1 MPLPRFEQATHFDS
15 VVPDAHQQAL
25 SERYIAPELERI
37 TAGVAAVR
45 AKIDARFGEK
55 KRLERE
61 TGRGHKSSLK
71 DLSLYPYGFCDDIR
85 DIAFASIEASLQK
98 HTGDKSP
105 FASLK
110 PFLAEGGIFRR
121 IWGELTHGPYFQNAM
136 QIGAY
141 YLDCANDT
149 VVVTKPKLEVM
160 PLVETNFRN
169 VDSFEHYFTVASHY
183 YKWESYPNTLYPR
196 LAPLFPALAVHKES
210 GVLLLCPVALP
221 LMLKNL
227 NSGGKLAEQFL
238 AASSWRD
245 KKLPDAYR
253 TIAERHSRDIWP
265 AQARTQ
271 PVPQESWLSFEP
283 SPPAAA
289 TFARFRAWLEAGHG
303 IKQYMAVI
311 QAVDEARKLFDQSL
325 RRYSLAQ
332 TG

>member
-1 MPLPRFEQATHFDS
+1 MPLPHFSLASQFDS
-15 VVPDAHQQAL
+15 VVPDARQQAL
-25 SERYIAPELERI
+25 SERYIAPELDRI
-37 TAGVAAVR
+37 TAGVAAIR
-45 AKIDARFGEK
+45 AKIDARFEEK
-55 KRLERE
+55 KRQPQATDRA
-61 TGRGHKSSLK
+61 HKGSLK

-85 DIAFASIEASLQK
+85 DIAFASIEANLQK
-98 HTGDKSP
+98 HSGGDSP

-136 QIGAY
+136 QIGSY

-149 VVVTKPKLEVM
+149 VVITKPKLEVM
-160 PLVETNFRN
+160 PLVDTNFRN
-169 VDSFEHYFTVASHY
+169 VHSFEHYFTVASHY

-210 GVLLLCPVALP
+210 GVLLICPVALP

-238 AASSWRD
+238 NASGWRE
-245 KKLPDAYR
+245 KTLPAAYR
-253 TIAERHSRDIWP
+253 EIAERHSRDIWP

-271 PVPQESWLSFEP
+271 SVPQESWLSFEP
-283 SPPAAA
+283 EQSAA
-289 TFARFRAWLEAGHG
+289 TFTRFRAWLEAGHG
-303 IKQYMAVI
+303 NKQYMAVM